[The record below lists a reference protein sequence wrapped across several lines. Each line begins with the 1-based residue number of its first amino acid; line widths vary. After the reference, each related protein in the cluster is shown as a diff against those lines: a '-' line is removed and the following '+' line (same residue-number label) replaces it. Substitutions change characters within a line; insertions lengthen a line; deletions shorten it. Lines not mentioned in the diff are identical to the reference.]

1 MQANLKNVLGA
12 TLLVSMALLS
22 WLWSR
27 EGSQDEAPEAPTRSG
42 PLGYYLSDAE
52 ILGTDESGR
61 PLYRIWAGSA
71 EERPGERRLVLSD
84 VTVQYQPEN
93 DIPWVLKA
101 ARGEVPTNES
111 YLDLSG
117 EVELATGP
125 QEGAGPTIIRTVQL
139 RLQPESF
146 VAETAAPVSVFI
158 GERRLDAVGMRADL
172 KADQLALES
181 NVHGQFR
188 P

>member
-1 MQANLKNVLGA
+1 MEANLKNVLGA
-12 TLLVSMALLS
+12 TLLVSTALLS

-27 EGSQDEAPEAPTRSG
+27 EGSQDQTAQTPIQPG

-52 ILGTDESGR
+52 ILGMDENGR
-61 PLYRIWAGSA
+61 PLYQIWASSA

-93 DIPWVLKA
+93 DISWTLKA
-101 ARGEVPTNES
+101 ARGEVSTNES

-117 EVELATGP
+117 EVELATSP
-125 QEGAGPTIIRTVQL
+125 QEGLGPTIIRTVQL
-139 RLQPESF
+139 RLRPESF
-146 VAETAAPVSVFI
+146 VAETGAPVSVFI

-181 NVHGQFR
+181 NVHGEF
-188 P
+188 PP